1 MTLEVP
7 ETVTLSDGSTA
18 EVKAVTAGL
27 IDGQIGRVVYT
38 VERRSGAWMD
48 VPEAEVQRPV
58 TIAAGAK
65 RSANGAESVS
75 GRGRINEPLITTWQ
89 PRVGHFGGAS
99 QRVSSIMIHDRI

>member
-18 EVKAVTAGL
+18 EVKA
-27 IDGQIGRVVYT
+27 
-38 VERRSGAWMD
+38 ERRSGAWMD

-65 RSANGAESVS
+65 RSANGGGVC
-75 GRGRINEPLITTWQ
+75 
-89 PRVGHFGGAS
+89 VGPG
-99 QRVSSIMIHDRI
+99 QD